1 MLVNHLFSVVRRRSW
16 FNQLSADN
24 VVLGLIIANA
34 AIFMLWRIEDQKFM
48 MENFMV
54 SPLFLD

>member
-1 MLVNHLFSVVRRRSW
+1 MLVNHLFSAVRRRSW
-16 FNQLSADN
+16 FNRLSADN

-34 AIFMLWRIEDQKFM
+34 AVFMLWRIEDQKFM

-54 SPLFLD
+54 GPLFLD